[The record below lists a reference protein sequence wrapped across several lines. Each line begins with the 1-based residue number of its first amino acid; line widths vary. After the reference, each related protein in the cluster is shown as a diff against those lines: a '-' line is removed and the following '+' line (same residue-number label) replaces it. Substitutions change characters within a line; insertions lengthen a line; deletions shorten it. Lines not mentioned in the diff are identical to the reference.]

1 MLAQNL
7 DELQRIRRQCKTI
20 VTKRSVVSG
29 AAALVP
35 VPGTDIAVDMALLTH
50 LIKTINKKF
59 GLTDEQM
66 SKYDT
71 WTQMLL
77 FDVIRKTGAEI
88 VGKAITKELIIALI
102 KKMGLRITIRQLTK
116 YIPVIGQT
124 ASVAISVSAVLYIGN
139 NHIKEC
145 HRIVRNTILARQGK
159 TTFKAFLSQMI
170 SWFWA

>member
-7 DELQRIRRQCKTI
+7 HELRIIRRRCKII
-20 VTKRSVVSG
+20 VKKRSVVSG
-29 AAALVP
+29 AAALIP
-35 VPGTDIAVDMALLTH
+35 VPGTDIAIDMALLTH

-59 GLTDEQM
+59 GLTEEQM

-77 FDVIRKTGAEI
+77 FDMIRKTGARI
-88 VGKAITKELIIALI
+88 VGKAITKELIIAII
-102 KKMGLRITIRQLTK
+102 KKMGLRITIRQLAK

-124 ASVAISVSAVLYIGN
+124 VSVAISVSAALYIGN

-145 HRIVRNTILARQGK
+145 HRIVKNTILAKQGK
-159 TTFKAFLSQMI
+159 STFKAFLGQI
-170 SWFWA
+170 ASWLWV

>member
-59 GLTDEQM
+59 GLTEEQM

-77 FDVIRKTGAEI
+77 FDMMRKTGAKI
-88 VGKAITKELIIALI
+88 VGKAITREIFIALI
-102 KKMGLRITIRQLTK
+102 KRMGLRITIRELAK
-116 YIPVIGQT
+116 YIPIIGQAAAVT
-124 ASVAISVSAVLYIGN
+124 ISVSAVLYIGN
-139 NHIKEC
+139 NHIREC
-145 HRIVRNTILARQGK
+145 HGIVKKTILAKQGK
-159 TTFKAFLSQMI
+159 SSFQAFLGQI
-170 SWFWA
+170 TSWLWA

>member
-29 AAALVP
+29 TAALIP

-50 LIKTINKKF
+50 LIKTINTKF
-59 GLTDEQM
+59 GLTEEQM

-77 FDVIRKTGAEI
+77 FDMMRKTGAKI

-102 KKMGLRITIRQLTK
+102 KKMGLRITIRQLAK

-139 NHIKEC
+139 NHIREC
-145 HRIVRNTILARQGK
+145 HTIVRNTILAKQGK
-159 TTFKAFLSQMI
+159 STFKAFLSQI
-170 SWFWA
+170 ASWFWA

>member
-1 MLAQNL
+1 MIAQNL
-7 DELQRIRRQCKTI
+7 DELQRIHRQCKTI
-20 VTKRSVVSG
+20 VKKRSVVSG

-35 VPGTDIAVDMALLTH
+35 VPGTDIAVDIALLTH

-59 GLTDEQM
+59 GLTEEQM

-77 FDVIRKTGAEI
+77 FDVIRKTGAKI

-139 NHIKEC
+139 NHIREC
-145 HRIVRNTILARQGK
+145 HRIVKNTILAKQGK
-159 TTFKAFLSQMI
+159 STFKAFLSQMV
-170 SWFWA
+170 SWFWT

>member
-7 DELQRIRRQCKTI
+7 DELHRTRRQCKAI
-20 VTKRSVVSG
+20 VAKRSVISG
-29 AAALVP
+29 AAVLVP
-35 VPGTDIAVDMALLTH
+35 VPGTDIAVDMALLSH

-71 WTQMLL
+71 WTRMLL
-77 FDVIRKTGAEI
+77 FDVIREAGAQI
-88 VGKAITKELIIALI
+88 VGKAITKELIIAII

-124 ASVAISVSAVLYIGN
+124 ASVAISVSAVLCIGN
-139 NHIKEC
+139 SHIREC
-145 HRIVRNTILARQGK
+145 HRIVRSMILAKQGRS
-159 TTFKAFLSQMI
+159 TFKAFLSQI
-170 SWFWA
+170 TAWLWP